1 MNGNKISRQIHAI
14 FGIFMVVFYIGIGIF
29 LLVFAERRFII
40 DKAIRG
46 IIGWTFLLYGL
57 FRIYLTYKQIVEAFF
72 SKSDKEE
79 QD

>member
-1 MNGNKISRQIHAI
+1 M

-29 LLVFAERRFII
+29 FLVFAERRFNI

-46 IIGWTFLLYGL
+46 IMGWTFLLYGL
-57 FRIYLTYKQIVEAFF
+57 FRIYLTYKLIVEAFF
-72 SKSDKEE
+72 SKSDEEE